1 MIEWA
6 KSSENRH
13 SERKEGRQEE
23 REGKR
28 RRKREGRGKTGRQG
42 RKEAA
47 FPCFPCS
54 DSEGYIQLACQQRG
68 WRPWRLVE
76 LITYHSQNMCL
87 LRRGVDTPFPPRREG
102 YFLFMGKA
110 HVWGTWQG
118 LHYRLSEEA
127 GAPPVTPKCFR
138 ENGNKMLSQ
147 MLTGSYQRQTWVPSA
162 DPPFVC
168 PKLRI
173 TKAVI
178 RKQRHFIV
186 GTFL

>member
-13 SERKEGRQEE
+13 SERKEGRQEG

-102 YFLFMGKA
+102 HFLFMGKA
-110 HVWGTWQG
+110 HMRGTWQG

-127 GAPPVTPKCFR
+127 GAPPVTPKCFG

-178 RKQRHFIV
+178 RKQRRFIV